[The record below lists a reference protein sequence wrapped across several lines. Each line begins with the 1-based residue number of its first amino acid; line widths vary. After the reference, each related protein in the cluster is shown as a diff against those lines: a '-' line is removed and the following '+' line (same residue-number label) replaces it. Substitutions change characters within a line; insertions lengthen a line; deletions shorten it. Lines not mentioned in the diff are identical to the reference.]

1 MNMRTIWRIQA
12 NMRNQEYDLPGRVLK
27 TSYWW
32 YYTPDHVRGSPLAV
46 IMGLDAV
53 GQRIP
58 R

>member
-1 MNMRTIWRIQA
+1 MRTIWRIQA